1 MSTALPV
8 LLLFL
13 TAVSM
18 DSLTAGLTYG
28 TQRVKLQPAACL
40 ILTFIPSL
48 FVPAA
53 NRVGSFLYFLLPQTA
68 LPFLSFTLLM
78 LLGLSKLIESL
89 LRLLT
94 RKYPSLTRN
103 WGLKIKQL
111 NIIFTVYLSPEDA
124 NQEDLQILSARE
136 ALLLSL
142 ALSLDS
148 VLVGM
153 AFTTERLPLLPL
165 FLLAALFNLL
175 LFGAGYGL
183 GHLVSSVLRI
193 DLSWLSGLFLLLLAL
208 QALL

>member
-48 FVPAA
+48 FITAA

-78 LLGLSKLIESL
+78 LLGLSKLIAYQNEL
-89 LRLLT
+89 FQANKAKL
-94 RKYPSLTRN
+94 
-103 WGLKIKQL
+103 GLKFAYPGNK
-111 NIIFTVYLSPEDA
+111 
-124 NQEDLQILSARE
+124 
-136 ALLLSL
+136 
-142 ALSLDS
+142 
-148 VLVGM
+148 
-153 AFTTERLPLLPL
+153 
-165 FLLAALFNLL
+165 
-175 LFGAGYGL
+175 
-183 GHLVSSVLRI
+183 
-193 DLSWLSGLFLLLLAL
+193 
-208 QALL
+208 